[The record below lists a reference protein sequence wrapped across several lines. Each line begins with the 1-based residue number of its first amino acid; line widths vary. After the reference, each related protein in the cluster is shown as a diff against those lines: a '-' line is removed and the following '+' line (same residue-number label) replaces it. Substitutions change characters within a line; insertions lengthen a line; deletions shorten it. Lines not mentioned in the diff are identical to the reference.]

1 MHKAKAEMDM
11 TDNPKIYRHARRYYL
26 AQAGLIKCTF
36 CPYHHG
42 ENAERVPQKNWKRQ
56 RRKQY
61 REE

>member
-11 TDNPKIYRHARRYYL
+11 TDNPKIYRHARKSYL
-26 AQAGLIKCTF
+26 AQSGQIRCEL
-36 CPYHHG
+36 CPYHAK
-42 ENAERVPQKNWKRQ
+42 ENMERVPQKNWKRQ